1 MTQLTLTEE
10 HVLSCNHLFKSYVAP
25 VIEDLSLSLPA
36 GRIVG
41 LLGPNGSGKTTLI
54 KMAAGLL
61 RPTAGDIRI
70 LGREPSAETKAV
82 VAYLPERN
90 ALPEQMKVEEVI
102 AFLADLFSDFDAERA
117 KSMLAD
123 LMVPL
128 DRRVRHL
135 SKGMK
140 EKVQLIAVMCR
151 KARLYLLDEPI
162 GGVDPATRDYVLK
175 TIIASHAP
183 ESTILISTHLIADVE
198 PVLDDFLF
206 MRDGKVVASGNVK
219 EFCAQ
224 EGGTLDEIFR
234 RTFRC

>member
-1 MTQLTLTEE
+1 MTEAEMSKEQVLLCDHLGKTYTE
-10 HVLSCNHLFKSYVAP
+10 P
-25 VIEDLSLSLPA
+25 VIENLCLSLPV

-61 RPTAGDIRI
+61 RPTAGNIRV
-70 LGREPSAETKAV
+70 LGIEPSAETKAM

-90 ALPEQMKVEEVI
+90 ALPEQMKVEEVLV
-102 AFLADLFSDFDAERA
+102 FLADMFADFDAERA
-117 KSMLAD
+117 RQMLAD
-123 LMVPL
+123 LKVPL

-162 GGVDPATRDYVLK
+162 GGVDPATRDYVLD
-175 TIIASHAP
+175 TIIKAHAP
-183 ESTILISTHLIADVE
+183 DSTILISTHLIADVE
-198 PVLDDFLF
+198 GILDSFLF
-206 MRDGKVVASGNVK
+206 MKDGKIVAEGDVK
-219 EFCAQ
+219 AFREA
-224 EGGTLDEIFR
+224 EGATLDEIFR

>member
-1 MTQLTLTEE
+1 MTEAEMSKEQILVCD
-10 HVLSCNHLFKSYVAP
+10 HLSKSYAEP
-25 VIEDLSLSLPA
+25 VIEDLCLSLPA

-61 RPTAGDIRI
+61 RPSSGVIRI
-70 LGREPSAETKAV
+70 LGLEPSAETKAT

-90 ALPEQMKVEEVI
+90 ALPEQMKVAEVLT
-102 AFLADLFSDFDAERA
+102 FLADMFADFDTERA
-117 KSMLAD
+117 KAMLAD
-123 LMVPL
+123 LKVPL
-128 DRRVRHL
+128 DKKVRHL

-162 GGVDPATRDYVLK
+162 GGVDPATRDYVLD
-175 TIIASHAP
+175 TIIKAHAP
-183 ESTILISTHLIADVE
+183 NSTILISTHLIADVE
-198 PVLDDFLF
+198 SILDDFLF
-206 MRDGKVVASGNVK
+206 MKDGKIIAAGDVK
-219 EFCAQ
+219 TFCEA
-224 EGGTLDEIFR
+224 EGATLDEIFR